1 MWAGSHIKNAPQM
14 KRIIVKNKKQFQR
27 FVASHNGKANVYTTV
42 YDFEEFSETAK
53 VDSSVILNRIFFDF
67 DAHEDELAEA
77 WEDTKCMISFL
88 KDANYNLFFSGR
100 GFHLFVHGEPTDTIR
115 NIQFY
120 FRKAKN
126 YLESIR
132 GYNTTL
138 DDRVGQ
144 TTRLRRMPNTVNMSA
159 TNSRGEML
167 FCIPLCEDDLDLSI
181 EEILNLATKP
191 RSPAKKINGSHK
203 IVFPISPPLREI
215 EGEVNVPKTI
225 GSMPILPCLYNAIMT
240 ENPSHL
246 SRAYLVSWYRDLISG
261 YQDLKTMKDKE
272 DTLNL
277 IVDELER
284 VFASSQD
291 VWLDWDKTTTKNHA
305 KFTVYGNYN
314 TPHCDKLINEG
325 LCIGKCWRYSS
336 ASD

>member
-53 VDSSVILNRIFFDF
+53 VDSSVVLNRIFFDF
-67 DAHEDELAEA
+67 DAHGEELARA
-77 WEDTKCMISFL
+77 WEDTKCMINFL

-159 TNSRGEML
+159 TNDKGEML
-167 FCIPLCEDDLDLSI
+167 FCIPLCEDDLTLTV
-181 EEILNLATKP
+181 EQILHLATKP
-191 RSPAKKINGSHK
+191 RSPAKKINGSQR
-203 IVFPISPPLREI
+203 ISFPVSPPLREI
-215 EGEVNVPKTI
+215 EGEVTVPKTL

-261 YQDLKTMKDKE
+261 YQDLKTMADKE

-277 IVDELER
+277 VVDELER
-284 VFASSQD
+284 VFADSQD
-291 VWLDWDKTTTKNHA
+291 VWLDWDKLTTKNHA

-314 TPHCDKLINEG
+314 TPHCDKLISEG
-325 LCIGKCWRYSS
+325 LCIGKCWRYSN
-336 ASD
+336 ASN

>member
-1 MWAGSHIKNAPQM
+1 
-14 KRIIVKNKKQFQR
+14 
-27 FVASHNGKANVYTTV
+27 
-42 YDFEEFSETAK
+42 
-53 VDSSVILNRIFFDF
+53 
-67 DAHEDELAEA
+67 
-77 WEDTKCMISFL
+77 
-88 KDANYNLFFSGR
+88 
-100 GFHLFVHGEPTDTIR
+100 
-115 NIQFY
+115 
-120 FRKAKN
+120 
-126 YLESIR
+126 
-132 GYNTTL
+132 
-138 DDRVGQ
+138 
-144 TTRLRRMPNTVNMSA
+144 MPNTVNMSA

-291 VWLDWDKTTTKNHA
+291 VWLDWDKITTKNHA